1 MEDEMAEK
9 LKSLHSSFLKGNE
22 YDEADLIFYRIT
34 YRLAEELVIS
44 KDDAAKLHSE
54 YHVKYPRS
62 ISRGYCKR
70 CRKLVSL
77 IPIIYGI
84 QESELAEMKERELA
98 GKLIVGSTDKIK
110 QGIKVAMFGCNECK
124 SSLLEYGTL

>member
-1 MEDEMAEK
+1 MDDGIDEK
-9 LKSLHSSFLKGNE
+9 IKSLHSSFLKGNVH
-22 YDEADLIFYRIT
+22 DEGDLIFYRIT

-44 KDDAAKLHSE
+44 KVDAAKLHSE

-70 CRKLVSL
+70 CQKLVAL

-84 QESELAEMKERELA
+84 QESELVEMRERERA
-98 GKLIVGSTDKIK
+98 GRLIIGTTDKIK
-110 QGIKVAMFGCNECK
+110 QGNKVAMFGCNECK
-124 SSLLEYGTL
+124 GLLPEYGTL